1 MSKLLWPLIIT
12 VTILVA
18 AGGTYYI
25 VQQWAEPPISTPP
38 ITVDPPS
45 ESKAASRDE
54 DLRRKKLEG
63 IGNTRDLKPVPI
75 PLGNAK

>member
-1 MSKLLWPLIIT
+1 MSKLLLPLTIT

-25 VQQWAEPPISTPP
+25 VQQRAEPPLSTTPT
-38 ITVDPPS
+38 TVDPS
-45 ESKAASRDE
+45 TESRAAVRDE

-75 PLGNAK
+75 PQGSAK